1 MSIQDAFSYRHQTEP
16 TRTSVTYMIIQD
28 AFSYRHQTEPTI
40 TSVTDMNI
48 QDVSVIDIRQNPQ
61 LLV

>member
-1 MSIQDAFSYRHQTEP
+1 MSKQDVFIYRHLTEP

-40 TSVTDMNI
+40 TSVTDMSI
-48 QDVSVIDIRQNPQ
+48 QDVSVIDIRQNP
-61 LLV
+61 

>member
-1 MSIQDAFSYRHQTEP
+1 
-16 TRTSVTYMIIQD
+16 MIIQD
-28 AFSYRHQTEPTI
+28 TFSYRHQTEPTI
-40 TSVTDMNI
+40 TSLTDINI